1 MARTKIA
8 ISVLGNFLSYK
19 EAEYVIESN
28 STEIEERTRS
38 SVVAIARA
46 KKADKII
53 LLIPFSVASA
63 VCPESILSGHLENAK
78 IELSSKATEFIESEM
93 SDETAIEAYVLPNIG
108 TFKITGS
115 EKQMRLSG
123 SSGTFHEAV
132 YFNIYNSLRSIGE
145 FEIYIDVTH
154 AINSLVLDA
163 VDGIMN
169 SVRTLSAINK
179 IKGSV
184 SIYYSDP
191 FLSDFPDTPLH
202 VRSFKKELMDS
213 HTSSSSLLLSGF
225 VANFNA
231 NDYKRSLGSFDLPGF
246 TDPTALKTIVY
257 NHNMGCVLLTS
268 SLNELLL
275 NWKDRILNALKSNI
289 SQPQDN
295 AVDNGENS
303 ISIQMP
309 LKIEREL
316 SATYSVLEI
325 MTSDPFRKGEEPSLD
340 DLKEMSNYIAPPGA
354 YLIKNEIDQI
364 GKAAKK
370 LKEGSILLG
379 DLIENHNSLLF
390 RSPSVASK
398 SPRCGKD
405 DRNFI
410 AHGGLERNVTW
421 VINRDKKIHLS
432 YGPCLEEIKKSVR
445 VFK

>member
-1 MARTKIA
+1 MARNKIV
-8 ISVLGNFLSYK
+8 ISLMGNFLDYK
-19 EAEYVIESN
+19 EAEYVIESHE
-28 STEIEERTRS
+28 SEIKERTKY

-63 VCPESILSGHLENAK
+63 VCPESVLSGHLEKAK
-78 IELSSKATEFIESEM
+78 MEISAKATELLESEILK
-93 SDETAIEAYVLPNIG
+93 ETAIETYVLPNIG
-108 TFKITGS
+108 TFKIAGS
-115 EKQMRLSG
+115 EKQMRISG

-132 YFNIYNSLRSIGE
+132 YFNIYNSLKSTGE
-145 FEIYIDVTH
+145 LEIYIDVTH

-169 SVRTLSAINK
+169 SVRALSAIK
-179 IKGSV
+179 RIKGSV

-191 FLSDFPDTPLH
+191 FLSNSPDTPLH
-202 VRSFKKELMDS
+202 VRAFKKELMDS

-225 VANFNA
+225 VANFNI
-231 NDYKRSLGSFDLPGF
+231 NNYKRSLESYDLPGL
-246 TDPTALKTIVY
+246 TDPNALKMIVF
-257 NHNMGCVLLTS
+257 NHSMGCVLLTS
-268 SLNELLL
+268 SLNDLLSS
-275 NWKDRILNALKSNI
+275 WKERILTVLESNI
-289 SQPQDN
+289 SQPQDTDVVN
-295 AVDNGENS
+295 NENS

-316 SATYSVLEI
+316 SGAYSVLEI

-340 DLKEMSNYIAPPGA
+340 DLREMSNYIAPPGA

-364 GKAAKK
+364 GKVAKK
-370 LKEGSILLG
+370 LKEEPILLG
-379 DLIENHNSLLF
+379 DLIENQN
-390 RSPSVASK
+390 SPSSISPSTGK
-398 SPRCGKD
+398 STRCGKD

-421 VINRDKKIHLS
+421 VINKGKKIHLS